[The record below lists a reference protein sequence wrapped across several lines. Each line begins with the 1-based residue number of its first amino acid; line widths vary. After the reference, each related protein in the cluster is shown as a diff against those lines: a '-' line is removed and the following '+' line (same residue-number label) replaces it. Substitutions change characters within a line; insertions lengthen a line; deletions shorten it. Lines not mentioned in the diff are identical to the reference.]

1 MRKFYK
7 ISKDEFSKLNLSD
20 DLYDTYKLPERSTLF
35 SAGYDFVSLYDCV
48 INPKEIKKI
57 PTGIKAD
64 MEEDEVLLLI
74 VRSSMGFKYN
84 VRMCNQIGVI
94 DKDYFNNNSNEGH
107 IFICLQNEG
116 DKPFIINKGDK
127 ICQGIFVK
135 YLKVDDEDVIF
146 NKRCG
151 GIGSTSKEE
160 NNGK

>member
-7 ISKDEFSKLNLSD
+7 ISKDEFSKLNLSG

-48 INPKEIKKI
+48 IYPKEIKKI

-135 YLKVDDEDVIF
+135 YLKVDDVIL

-151 GIGSTSKEE
+151 GIGSTSKEV

>member
-7 ISKDEFSKLNLSD
+7 ISKDEFSKLNLSG

-48 INPKEIKKI
+48 IYPKEIKKI

-107 IFICLQNEG
+107 IFICLQNES
-116 DKPFIINKGDK
+116 DQIITIKKGDRFV
-127 ICQGIFVK
+127 QGIFMP
-135 YLKVDDEDVIF
+135 YLIVDDDTTD
-146 NKRCG
+146 NMRKG
-151 GIGSTSKEE
+151 GIGSTNKEGE
-160 NNGK
+160 NNE

>member
-7 ISKDEFSKLNLSD
+7 ISKDEFSKLNLSG

-48 INPKEIKKI
+48 INPKKIKKI

-64 MEEDEVLLLI
+64 MEEDEVLRLI
-74 VRSSMGFKYN
+74 VRSSMGLKYN

-135 YLKVDDEDVIF
+135 YLKVDDEDVIL

>member
-116 DKPFIINKGDK
+116 DK

-135 YLKVDDEDVIF
+135 YLKVDDEDVIL